1 MNYALIEDGIVT
13 NIIWL
18 YPANASDFPNA
29 VPMGDV
35 PVSIG
40 DTYVDGV
47 FYRDGERVLTYSESL
62 AQIIEEQEAT
72 IAELDAALL
81 DAAYENIVGGLE

>member
-1 MNYALIEDGIVT
+1 MNYALIENGIVT
-13 NIIWL
+13 NVIWL
-18 YPANASDFPNA
+18 YPFNASDFPNA

-35 PVSIG
+35 PAGIG
-40 DTYVDGV
+40 DTYEDGN
-47 FYRDGERVLTYSESL
+47 FYRDGDRVLTYSESMS
-62 AQIIEEQEAT
+62 QIIDEQEAT

>member
-1 MNYALIEDGIVT
+1 MNYALIENGIVT

-40 DTYVDGV
+40 DTYADGV
-47 FYRDGERVLTYSESL
+47 FYRDGERVLTYSESMSK
-62 AQIIEEQEAT
+62 IIEEQEAT

>member
-1 MNYALIEDGIVT
+1 MNYALIENGIVT

-18 YPANASDFPNA
+18 YPANAFDFPNA

-35 PVSIG
+35 PVNIG
-40 DTYVDGV
+40 DTYADGV

-62 AQIIEEQEAT
+62 SQIIDEQTAT

>member
-1 MNYALIEDGIVT
+1 MNYALIENGIVK

-18 YPANASDFPNA
+18 YPSNASDFQNA

-40 DTYVDGV
+40 DAYTDGV
-47 FYRDGERVLTYSESL
+47 FYRDVEKVLTV
-62 AQIIEEQEAT
+62 QEQMHAKVIDMQST

-81 DAAYENIVGGLE
+81 DSTYENIIGGI